1 MGFFDAL
8 RRVVGDDRAEP
19 AKKVMDARAIEGL
32 YPDDNGELDETPLPE
47 AAPFAAGAYDRA
59 QWGKKLKRIL
69 DGLPESRPQW
79 DDLMAEARA
88 MGLETGW
95 VNAQQVDEFMLLLRR
110 MVADR
115 VVTEAE
121 HRKLDLARD
130 LIGITEADAE
140 AALHAI
146 VAEAES
152 FFGNKVEGA

>member
-8 RRVVGDDRAEP
+8 RRVVTDDRIEKP
-19 AKKVMDARAIEGL
+19 KPLDARAIEGL
-32 YPDDNGELDETPLPE
+32 YPDDNGDLDATPLPE
-47 AAPFAAGAYDRA
+47 APPFEAGAYDRA
-59 QWGKKLKRIL
+59 QWSKKVKRVL
-69 DGLPESRPQW
+69 DQLPESRPEW
-79 DDLMAEARA
+79 DDVQAEARA
-88 MGLETGW
+88 MGFDPDW
-95 VNAQQVDEFMLLLRR
+95 VNRCEVDEFMLLLRR
-110 MVADR
+110 IVADR

-130 LIGITEADAE
+130 LIGISEADAE